1 MRVCMYERQSHMGHV
16 QRLGM
21 FFNNSTII
29 DVNRVHAI
37 DLELKGYKNAQARA
51 DHLTPS
57 SLSQLLKVSEA
68 PIDHL
73 ADIFYMYEQQMKA
86 GVLKTK
92 NLADSSFD
100 MKDDKKAKLASPL
113 DEIHC
118 YRDFFTHEKHVKK
131 GFEKR
136 GEAMPE
142 AWYEMPVYY
151 KGATAGFIG
160 HQDEIMWPNYTD
172 KLDFELELAC
182 VIGRDG
188 FNITAEEALDHVFG
202 FTILNDISARDIQ
215 RKEMSVRLGPSKGKD
230 FCSILGPV
238 IVTSDEFN
246 FKDPDVLMTA
256 TINGE
261 EWSRGKSSD
270 AKYSWSEMIEFASRE
285 EWLIATDLLGSG
297 TVGTGCGLEL
307 DRWLQPGDKVELE
320 IEKIGKLI
328 NFVGSKREK
337 A

>member
-1 MRVCMYERQSHMGHV
+1 MGHV

>member
-1 MRVCMYERQSHMGHV
+1 MRICMYERHSHLGRV

-29 DVNRVHAI
+29 DVNLVHAI

-51 DHLTPS
+51 DHLTPP
-57 SLSQLLKVSEA
+57 SLAKLLNTSER
-68 PIDHL
+68 PLDHF
-73 ADIFYMYEQQMKA
+73 ADIFYMYEQQMKD

-92 NLADSSFD
+92 NIADSSFD
-100 MKDDKKAKLASPL
+100 LKDDKKARLACPI

-136 GEAMPE
+136 GEPMPE

-151 KGATAGFIG
+151 KGATAGFLG
-160 HQDEIMWPNYTD
+160 NQDEIMWPNYTD

-182 VIGRDG
+182 VLASDG
-188 FNITAEEALDHVFG
+188 FNIKAEHAYEHIFG

-230 FCSILGPV
+230 FCSILGPI
-238 IVTSDEFN
+238 IVTADEFD
-246 FKDPDVLMTA
+246 FKDPDLLMTA
-256 TINGE
+256 TINGD
-261 EWSRGKSSD
+261 EWSRGRSSE
-270 AKYSWSEMIEFASRE
+270 AKFSWGEMIEFASRE
-285 EWLIATDLLGSG
+285 EWLMATDLLGSG

-307 DRWLQPGDKVELE
+307 DRWIQSGDKIELE
-320 IEKIGKLI
+320 IENIGKLT
-328 NFVGSKREK
+328 NFVGYKRN
-337 A
+337 